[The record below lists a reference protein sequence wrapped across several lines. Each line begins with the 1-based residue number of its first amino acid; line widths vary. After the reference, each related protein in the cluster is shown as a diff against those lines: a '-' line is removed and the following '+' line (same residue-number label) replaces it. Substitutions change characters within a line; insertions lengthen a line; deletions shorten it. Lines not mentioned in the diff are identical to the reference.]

1 MSVLF
6 LPEISQ
12 QFVELA
18 EILYDK
24 GYMSFLDTALEY
36 SNSLFCD
43 IQATLP
49 QKVHRKAPAWFDR
62 YGKGMSYASYPKS
75 KHTTWYVFF
84 NVFEVGGEVVYLVRY
99 MSNNHVIAQ
108 HLELDN

>member
-1 MSVLF
+1 MF

-36 SNSLFCD
+36 SESLFRD
-43 IQATLP
+43 IQTTLP

-62 YGKGMSYASYPKS
+62 YGKDLSYASFPKNR
-75 KHTTWYVFF
+75 HTTWYVFF
-84 NVFEVGGEVVYLVRY
+84 NVYEVGDEIIYLVRH